1 MNQDSAS
8 LFTRLAPVLNV
19 RDVAAERAFYERLG
33 LPVIYEGE
41 EYPDFIGFGTETVH
55 FGIQKAAADND
66 PPSVLTWQI
75 GVTDIESAIERCRS
89 AGISFELEMNN
100 PAPGWSYR
108 RLLIRTP
115 GGYRLA
121 LEGPNELQGPGA
133 RSRRSPPQAMAGLS
147 GAHRGTPT
155 RNEHDHSNVTTAASD
170 HKAPAAPN
178 PSCPHLGTGPRS
190 PLRYLLRAGVPAAA
204 G

>member
-1 MNQDSAS
+1 LTTLSRYRSIFAVNQDSAS

-55 FGIQKAAADND
+55 FGIQAASADND

-75 GVTDIESAIERCRS
+75 GVTDIESAIERCHS

-121 LEGPNELQGPGA
+121 LEGPNE
-133 RSRRSPPQAMAGLS
+133 
-147 GAHRGTPT
+147 
-155 RNEHDHSNVTTAASD
+155 
-170 HKAPAAPN
+170 
-178 PSCPHLGTGPRS
+178 
-190 PLRYLLRAGVPAAA
+190 
-204 G
+204 